1 MNTQTGKNQLGCFW
15 PPTAVCIDFKFL
27 SSLDVRELKSGLGEM
42 LHYFFSTPAMPPNVD
57 QLFKTIL
64 SRPRT
69 PAARHALNG
78 LIKESLAIKKKVIE
92 IDEFDTGERNL
103 FNFGHSF
110 GHALEVAT
118 GYSMPHGIAVS
129 FGMRVASVISVEL
142 GLAKFSDFSQL
153 RALTALIIDG
163 ERPSDI
169 DINIFAS
176 ALRKDKKNTHSDI
189 NVILSKGQGR
199 LVKHQLELTETILDL
214 IRREVS

>member
-1 MNTQTGKNQLGCFW
+1 
-15 PPTAVCIDFKFL
+15 
-27 SSLDVRELKSGLGEM
+27 
-42 LHYFFSTPAMPPNVD
+42 MPPNVD

-118 GYSMPHGIAVS
+118 GYSMPHGIVS
-129 FGMRVASVISVEL
+129 FGMRVASIISVEL

-153 RALTALIIDG
+153 RAHCFDNRRRAT
-163 ERPSDI
+163 
-169 DINIFAS
+169 
-176 ALRKDKKNTHSDI
+176 LRHRYQYFCFCITK
-189 NVILSKGQGR
+189 R
-199 LVKHQLELTETILDL
+199 
-214 IRREVS
+214 